1 MSAST
6 GSWTTAATRV
16 VAVGI
21 TAGVGAAGFAL
32 SFTALRDLATRG
44 HVPAGQAWLWPLMVD
59 GAIVLA
65 TLGVVVMAGDPRCR
79 GDRRFFWAVLIGG
92 AAVSIAC
99 NALHA
104 VLEPEAP
111 LEAWLRGCLAAVAP
125 TALLVTTHGL
135 TLLSRLHRRSVGPL
149 HAVAGERTP
158 PVPESID
165 IVDDAD
171 TEVAA
176 GSRAADRDPV
186 RADTTPSGPQV
197 APDSRWHAVAER
209 VLRRI
214 ALKGADIGDVA
225 EVLYLSF
232 EQAMAD
238 REVGRRLGVSHHTVS
253 KVVTAGASVL
263 REDEDAVAVAAP

>member
-32 SFTALRDLATRG
+32 SFTALRNLATRG

-111 LEAWLRGCLAAVAP
+111 LDAWLRGCLAAVAP

-135 TLLSRLHRRSVGPL
+135 TLLTRLHRRGAAPSK
-149 HAVAGERTP
+149 AERGERMS

-165 IVDDAD
+165 TVDV
-171 TEVAA
+171 EVAA
-176 GSRAADRDPV
+176 DSLPADRDTA
-186 RADTTPSGPQV
+186 RACAKPSSPQV

-214 ALKGADIGDVA
+214 ALKDADIGDVA

-238 REVGRRLGVSHHTVS
+238 REVGRRLGMSHHTVS